1 MEHPPPQKH
10 VMFLS
15 SLETGRISPN
25 GGTSDALRVEHLVT
39 RLCNSANMRSLMAQ
53 RQRSFDDLEV
63 PLRDV
68 TFCAVDLETTSGSWR
83 TGEIIEIGAVK
94 SRGGE
99 VLGTFQTFVQP
110 GGPLPV
116 EIQMLTGITPSMLV
130 EALPLPAVL
139 PQFIEFCGTAVFV
152 AHNARFDK
160 SFIDAACR
168 KLDYEISKEP
178 IVDTVR
184 LARRLLRNEV
194 RSCGLSSLASH
205 FRTEHTPNHR
215 AFPDAAACLEVLW
228 ALLERAS
235 AYGVATLQ
243 DLLEIQSVRSNPH
256 FEKVK
261 LARKLPT
268 SRGVYLFENARRE
281 VIYVG
286 KAANLRTR
294 VRSYFTQD
302 ERKRMGDL
310 RAEVAD
316 VRIVPCVTDLE
327 AGAIEARLIEKHT
340 PRYNRA
346 GVRRRA
352 PVYLKLTAERHA
364 RFSVSRVTRQDSG
377 LHVGPFRSAAGAKA
391 VATTLSGLFG
401 LRTCTR
407 LPSEPCA
414 LYSIG
419 SCHGPCTG
427 QAADIAAHDAAAL
440 RLKHDLELGG
450 LRDARQRLATK
461 LASLASQSRFE
472 EAAAHRDAFTSAV
485 RAVDR
490 ARRLKALS
498 DAGRVELDTPD
509 GTVVLDDGRLQG
521 AQEEG
526 PNVPPD
532 HGLALSEAGLGERQ
546 AVAAWLERAEGIRLV
561 DAERGLAYPWPR
573 AEPVDRIEL
582 SSV

>member
-1 MEHPPPQKH
+1 
-10 VMFLS
+10 
-15 SLETGRISPN
+15 
-25 GGTSDALRVEHLVT
+25 
-39 RLCNSANMRSLMAQ
+39 MRSLFAQ

-110 GGPLPV
+110 AGNLPV

-139 PQFIEFCGTAVFV
+139 PQFIEFCGAAVFV

-168 KLDYEISKEP
+168 KLDYEISKAP

-194 RSCGLSSLASH
+194 RSCGLSTLASH

-228 ALLERAS
+228 SLLERAS
-235 AYGVATLQ
+235 AYGVSTLQ

-268 SRGVYLFENARRE
+268 SRGVYLFENASRE

-286 KAANLRTR
+286 KATNLRAR

-316 VRIVPCVTDLE
+316 VRIVPCATDLE
-327 AGAIEARLIEKHT
+327 AGALEARLIEKHA

-346 GVRRRA
+346 GVRRRT
-352 PVYLKLTAERHA
+352 PVYLKLSSERHA
-364 RFSVSRVTRQDSG
+364 RFSVTRVMRGGGG
-377 LHVGPFRSAAGAKA
+377 LHLGPFRSAASAKA
-391 VATTLSGLFG
+391 VATTLAGLFG
-401 LRTCTR
+401 VRTCTR

-414 LYSIG
+414 LYAIG
-419 SCHGPCTG
+419 SCCGPCTG
-427 QAADIAAHDAAAL
+427 EEADVAAHDAATDRL
-440 RLKHDLELGG
+440 RKDLSDGG
-450 LRDARQRLATK
+450 LRDAAQRLAAK
-461 LASLASQSRFE
+461 LSSLAAQERFE
-472 EAAAHRDAFTSAV
+472 EAAAHRDAFASAV
-485 RAVDR
+485 RTVDR
-490 ARRLKALS
+490 ARRLTALA
-498 DAGRVELDTPD
+498 DAGRIELATPD
-509 GTVVLDDGRLQG
+509 GPVVLEDGRLQG
-521 AQEEG
+521 AET
-526 PNVPPD
+526 NVPPD
-532 HGLALSEAGLGERQ
+532 RELALSEPGLGERQ
-546 AVAAWLERAEGIRLV
+546 AVAAWLERADGLRLV
-561 DAERGLAYPWPR
+561 DAERGFAYPWPR
-573 AEPVDRIEL
+573 AEVLGRIEL
-582 SSV
+582 TGS

>member
-1 MEHPPPQKH
+1 MQARPLLGP
-10 VMFLS
+10 
-15 SLETGRISPN
+15 
-25 GGTSDALRVEHLVT
+25 
-39 RLCNSANMRSLMAQ
+39 
-53 RQRSFDDLEV
+53 RQRTLHGVADDLDV

-68 TFCAVDLETTSGSWR
+68 EFCAVDLETTSGSWR

-94 SRGGE
+94 ARGGE

-110 GGPLPV
+110 STAIPV
-116 EIQMLTGITPSMLV
+116 EIQMLTGITPGMLV

-139 PQFIEFCGTAVFV
+139 PQFIEFCGAAVFV

-160 SFIDAACR
+160 SFIDAASR
-168 KLDYEISKEP
+168 QLDYEVSQAP
-178 IVDTVR
+178 VVDTVK

-194 RSCGLSSLASH
+194 RSCSLSTLASH

-235 AYGVATLQ
+235 AYGVQTLQ

-268 SRGVYLFENARRE
+268 SRGVYLFENQRRE

-316 VRIVPCVTDLE
+316 VRIIPCNTDLE

-346 GVRRRA
+346 GVRRRS
-352 PVYLKLTAERHA
+352 PVYLKLTEGPHP
-364 RFSVSRVTRQDSG
+364 RFSVTRTMKGATG
-377 LHVGPFRSAAGAKA
+377 LHLGPFTSNARAKA
-391 VATTLSGLFG
+391 VASTLSGLFG
-401 LRTCTR
+401 IRTCT
-407 LPSEPCA
+407 LKLGTQAYEPCA
-414 LYSIG
+414 LYALG
-419 SCHGPCTG
+419 SCHGPCTTNET
-427 QAADIAAHDAAAL
+427 DVAAHDAAAGRL
-440 RLKHDLELGG
+440 RADLESGG
-450 LRDARQRLATK
+450 LRVAAERLSGKLTALAT
-461 LASLASQSRFE
+461 QQRFE
-472 EAAAHRDAFTSAV
+472 EAAGHRDAFADAA

-490 ARRLKALS
+490 ARRLRALAE
-498 DAGRVELDTPD
+498 AGRVELDTPD
-509 GTVVLDDGRLQG
+509 GPVVLDDGRL
-521 AQEEG
+521 EG
-526 PNVPPD
+526 DRGPDGEAPNVPPD
-532 HGLALSEAGLGERQ
+532 HGLALAEPGLGERQ
-546 AVAAWLERAEGIRLV
+546 AVAAWLERASDVRFVRSDRPLS
-561 DAERGLAYPWPR
+561 YPWPR
-573 AEPVDRIEL
+573 AEPLLTIDPA
-582 SSV
+582 